1 LLKCDLPVTVT
12 CTCHPDAKNRVIHR
26 VYPLQ
31 VLTSDARDLIPLSY
45 LAIIPI
51 RLFSLQHQSTRSKES
66 VTPNLQDFL
75 HQQISSKII
84 DFTMSSP
91 QQDHPADKSPLLPG
105 TDEEE
110 FAEKPLDRTA
120 IDPYG
125 RRSMAFRVKKTGQI
139 ITRTGKQSA
148 LPSDTLPRLE
158 KER

>member
-1 LLKCDLPVTVT
+1 
-12 CTCHPDAKNRVIHR
+12 
-26 VYPLQ
+26 
-31 VLTSDARDLIPLSY
+31 
-45 LAIIPI
+45 
-51 RLFSLQHQSTRSKES
+51 
-66 VTPNLQDFL
+66 
-75 HQQISSKII
+75 
-84 DFTMSSP
+84 MSSP

-110 FAEKPLDRTA
+110 SAEEPLDRTA

-158 KER
+158 KES